1 MVRGLREQHS
11 FDITET
17 TSYLKLLIEYMI
29 NQVASWKWLAILPW
43 VIMGSEIFKL
53 SLNYWHEKKL
63 DAHSNLLS
71 EVSQFL
77 AAKYSKR

>member
-29 NQVASWKWLAILPW
+29 SQVASCK
-43 VIMGSEIFKL
+43 
-53 SLNYWHEKKL
+53 
-63 DAHSNLLS
+63 
-71 EVSQFL
+71 
-77 AAKYSKR
+77 